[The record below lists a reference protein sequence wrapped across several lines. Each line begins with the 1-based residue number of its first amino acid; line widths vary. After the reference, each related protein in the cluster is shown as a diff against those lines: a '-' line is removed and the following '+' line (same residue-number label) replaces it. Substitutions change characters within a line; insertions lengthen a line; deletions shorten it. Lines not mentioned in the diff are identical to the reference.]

1 MGDGSVQSSKAQL
14 TFSLAVPPGV
24 VLLNPKP

>member
-1 MGDGSVQSSKAQL
+1 MADGNVQFCPPQL
-14 TFSLAVPPGV
+14 TFSLAGEPGV